1 MVPRRGEMG
10 GVRPS
15 LRGWGS
21 SGRGLWSLRW
31 CFGEV
36 VTVAEG
42 IGGCWACDPH
52 WRMGG
57 G

>member
-1 MVPRRGEMG
+1 MG